1 MKRMRIGVTLFAV
14 LMLVPRVG
22 VAEDCAT
29 MDACMAEM
37 LETAPDNLTI
47 GELKQHCKDC
57 VDAYQAKQPQP
68 GREQKTVVAQSPIDT
83 RLQEEKATSQDW
95 FVLTPH
101 RANYLLPLAYNS
113 SPNEGVLEGTSFED
127 AGLDNIEIKFQL
139 SIKYQLVEDLFK
151 DNGDL
156 YFGYTNL
163 SYWQAY
169 NSDYSSPFRDT
180 NHEPEIWLQFD
191 TNWEFWGIKT
201 RLIQVGAWH
210 QSNGRGEPLSRSWNR
225 LFANFVLSKGNFALS
240 IKPWWRIPEDDEDDD
255 NPDIERYLGYGEL
268 RAAYAW
274 RHHTFSIMLRNN
286 LRRSNNKGAVELGW
300 SFPLYR
306 KLKGYVQYF
315 NGYGQSILDYDDAAN
330 TIGVGIALS
339 DIL

>member
-1 MKRMRIGVTLFAV
+1 MKIMRLGVTLLTV

-22 VAEDCAT
+22 MAEDCTT
-29 MDACMAEM
+29 MDACMAAM
-37 LETAPDNLTI
+37 LATAPDNLTI
-47 GELKQHCKDC
+47 GELKQRCMDC
-57 VDAYQAKQPQP
+57 VNAYRAKQPTP
-68 GREQKTVVAQSPIDT
+68 EGGSDPVTAQSPIDT
-83 RLQEEKATSQDW
+83 RLQEEEATGQDW

-101 RANYLLPLAYNS
+101 RANYLLPIAYNS
-113 SPNEGVLEGTSFED
+113 SPNAGVLEGTSLED
-127 AGLDNIEIKFQL
+127 ADLDNIEIKFQL
-139 SIKYQLVEDLFK
+139 SIKYQLFEDLFK
-151 DNGDL
+151 NNGDL

-180 NHEPEIWLQFD
+180 NHEPEVWLQFD
-191 TNWEFWGIKT
+191 TNWELWGIKT

-225 LFANFVLSKGNFALS
+225 LFANFILSKGNFALS
-240 IKPWWRIPEDDEDDD
+240 IKPWWRIPEDSEDDD

-286 LRRSNNKGAVELGW
+286 FRSSNNKGAVELGW

-339 DIL
+339 DIM